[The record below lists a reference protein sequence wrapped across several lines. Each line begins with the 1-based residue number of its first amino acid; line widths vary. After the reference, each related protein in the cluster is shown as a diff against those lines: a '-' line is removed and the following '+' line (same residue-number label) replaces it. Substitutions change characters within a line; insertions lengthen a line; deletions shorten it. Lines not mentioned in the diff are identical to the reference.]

1 MTCFP
6 GRFPESFDM
15 WKHSAN
21 CKILCKCSSIIVF
34 FGQHKLAQISALQH
48 NRHKYHINFN
58 QMFSGQPSCW
68 WHRDP
73 SSLHFETLQSPR
85 ISWARPK
92 RDIHPA
98 HSNPIGQNSATN
110 CTSLQGKWRNE
121 FLLDAQEEVKMD
133 LLQWKVHWG
142 RNVSCSSLSLWGTA
156 CVLHAVDSQKKHGHF
171 HELYIIN
178 FRASLVAQWQRIHFA
193 MQEMWVQSLG
203 WEDPLEEEMTT
214 NSSILAWEV

>member
-21 CKILCKCSSIIVF
+21 CKILCKCSSIIVL

-156 CVLHAVDSQKKHGHF
+156 CVLHAVDSQKNMDIFMNSTETLSRRPTNCRK
-171 HELYIIN
+171 IIPKK
-178 FRASLVAQWQRIHFA
+178 FSHC
-193 MQEMWVQSLG
+193 
-203 WEDPLEEEMTT
+203 
-214 NSSILAWEV
+214 